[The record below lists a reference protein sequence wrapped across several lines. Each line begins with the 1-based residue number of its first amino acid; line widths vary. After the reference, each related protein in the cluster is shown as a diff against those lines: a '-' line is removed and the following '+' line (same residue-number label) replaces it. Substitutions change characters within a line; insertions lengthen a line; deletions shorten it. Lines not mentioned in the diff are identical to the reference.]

1 MEKTYLITVTGRV
14 QGVGFRPGVCRLAG
28 AASLKGWV
36 KNLGGTV
43 EIRVTCEAAELPS
56 FLDSLRRFPAP
67 AQVETVQYREAPLER
82 FDGFRAIPSGG
93 TAKEPVFPA
102 DLGIC
107 PRCLEELHNPSV
119 RHYGY
124 PYISCPACGPR
135 YTIVRKLPYDRENT
149 TMDRF
154 PFCPACGREYTD
166 ASDRRCHGET
176 ISCPDC
182 GPQLSGLTGRD
193 HLAGPAAMAEAI
205 RLVRAGGR
213 IPVPAL
219 GGTEVVCRGY
229 CDNAVRQLRQLK
241 QRDRKPFALMVPDLT
256 AASALCRL
264 TEQEQELLTS
274 AVRPI
279 VLAEPQEPLYLPA
292 ETAGHVPLLG
302 LFLPPSGFYAMLT
315 EGAGVPLIVTSCNRS
330 GEPILFQDE
339 AALAW
344 YREHHAV
351 AGFFT
356 YDREILRSADD
367 SVVKAAAGRVQVLR
381 RTRGWLPEP
390 AVRQA
395 PEGCVLACG
404 ADMEPSFC
412 LSGGGRL
419 YPAQIP
425 CELDNAKSERFLRD
439 SEADWEAMLGI
450 TPECIVTDRHEGY
463 LSWQWGRE
471 LAAARSIPLLT
482 VQHHHAHALS
492 VLAEHHLDG
501 PCLAFVFDGTG
512 AGPDGTVW
520 GGEILRCHGAAM
532 ERVGH
537 LQPIPMLGGD
547 VSMKQ
552 AWKSAL
558 CYLAAAGIAEEDV
571 ADSRYPVVRNALA
584 AGVNT
589 LGNSSMGRLF
599 DAAAVLLGLATENTF
614 KGECPMA
621 LEAAAQQG
629 IRHGTAPLPLALEP
643 GQDAS
648 GRLVWNAAPLL
659 QKLWEWSR
667 RPLASKGREAA
678 ALGFHRAVVRL
689 VADSAEYFGL
699 ADVVLSGG
707 CFANGILLE
716 GAVTEL
722 ERRHFHV
729 YTNEAVPCG
738 DGGISLGQAYYG
750 LLRRGKRK

>member
-1 MEKTYLITVTGRV
+1 MEKTYIITVTGRV

-28 AASLKGWV
+28 AASLQGWV

-43 EIRVTCEAAELPS
+43 EIRVTCEATELPS
-56 FLDSLRRFPAP
+56 FLDALRHFPAP
-67 AQVETVQYREAPLER
+67 AQVESVQYREAPFER
-82 FDGFRAIPSGG
+82 FDGFRSVPSGG

-107 PRCLEELHNPSV
+107 PQCLEDLHNPAD

-124 PYISCPACGPR
+124 PYVSCTACGPR

-154 PFCPACGREYTD
+154 RFCPDCGREYTD
-166 ASDRRCHGET
+166 AADRRCHGET

-182 GPQLSGLTGRD
+182 GPQLSGLTGTDR
-193 HLAGPAAMAEAI
+193 LAGPAAMDEAI
-205 RLVRAGGR
+205 RLVRDGAIVLVKSIGGYN
-213 IPVPAL
+213 L
-219 GGTEVVCRGY
+219 VCRG
-229 CDNAVRQLRQLK
+229 DRQDTVRQLRRLK
-241 QRDRKPFALMVPDLT
+241 QRDRKPFALMVPDLA

-264 TEQEQELLTS
+264 SEQEQRLLTS

-279 VLAEPQEPLYLPA
+279 VLAEPRAALHLPE

-302 LFLPPSGFYAMLT
+302 VFLPPSGFYALLT

-330 GEPILFQDE
+330 GEPILFQDG

-344 YREHHAV
+344 YREHQAV

-381 RTRGWLPEP
+381 RTRGYLPEP
-390 AVRQA
+390 AVRQV

-425 CELDNAKSERFLRD
+425 CELDNEKSERFLRD

-450 TPECIVTDRHEGY
+450 TPECIVTDLHAGY
-463 LSWQWGRE
+463 LSRRWGQE
-471 LAAARSIPLLT
+471 LAAARDLPLLA

-512 AGPDGTVW
+512 AGTDGTVW
-520 GGEILRCHGAAM
+520 GGEILKCRGAAV
-532 ERVGH
+532 ERAGH
-537 LQPIPMLGGD
+537 LQTIPMLGGD

-558 CYLAAAGIAEEDV
+558 CHLAAAGMAEEDV
-571 ADSRYPVVRNALA
+571 ADPRYPLVRRALA

-589 LGNSSMGRLF
+589 IGNSSMGRLF
-599 DAAAVLLGLATENTF
+599 DTAAVLLGLATENTF

-629 IRHGTAPLPLALEP
+629 IRHGTAPLPLAMKARR
-643 GQDAS
+643 DAD
-648 GRLVWNAAPLL
+648 GRLLWDAAPLVR
-659 QKLWEWSR
+659 QLWQWGR
-667 RPLASKGREAA
+667 KPLSAAEREAA
-678 ALGFHRAVVRL
+678 ALGFHQALIRL
-689 VADSAEYFGL
+689 VADSAEQFGL
-699 ADVVLSGG
+699 PDVVLSGG

-729 YTNEAVPCG
+729 YTNEAVSCG

-750 LLRRGKRK
+750 LLRRRLRK